1 MISQLKKNKIVE
13 VINLTEDLEILKH
26 HLKNVYKDLYHII
39 ITTPNSFSEIN
50 RLKKICSEWIDKITI
65 IETDNNDTW
74 LSVNSQSLFDI
85 FSELLLDFEDIICF
99 SEASEVPDFR
109 IFEKVSEHLKFE
121 PVILR
126 MTDFV
131 FNTKIYC
138 KNRHMG
144 SICVSYSNLLK
155 NNNLVTEIRQVKK
168 NIIGDSFYV
177 VDNGN
182 NFSFFLEKSKIL
194 DYFHTKNLDVDENEF
209 DNCIS
214 NNFHPNFFEN
224 KKKSYFTDY
233 EGDISFD
240 VSNLKEFFFHENT
253 EKKILIILNVYQKKV
268 LSEWCEPYQRVL
280 NFNFTEDYRFS
291 ELSLE
296 NNLETYNIFL
306 PKYQLYQRNNL
317 EDFWITYKVNELK
330 RLLKNSNLMNNRLVD
345 LIVFKDDIESE
356 SKMTFSFE
364 ELKKF
369 SFENVFTEIF

>member
-13 VINLTEDLEILKH
+13 VINLNEDLDILKH
-26 HLKNVYKDLYHII
+26 HLKNVYKNLYHII
-39 ITTPNSFSEIN
+39 ITIPNSFSEIN
-50 RLKKICSEWIDKITI
+50 RLKKNCSEWIDKITI

-99 SEASEVPDFR
+99 SEGSEVPDFQN
-109 IFEKVSEHLKFE
+109 FEKVSEHLKFE

-131 FNTKIYC
+131 FNTKIYS

-194 DYFHTKNLDVDENEF
+194 DYFHTKNLDVNENEF

-214 NNFHPNFFEN
+214 NNFHPKFFEN
-224 KKKSYFTDY
+224 KKKNYFTDY

-240 VSNLKEFFFHENT
+240 VSNLKEFFFQENT

-296 NNLETYNIFL
+296 TNLETYNIFL

-330 RLLKNSNLMNNRLVD
+330 RLLKNSNLMNNRIVD
-345 LIVFKDDIESE
+345 LIVFKDDIESQ
-356 SKMTFSFE
+356 SKKTFSFE

-369 SFENVFTEIF
+369 SFEDVFTEIF

>member
-13 VINLTEDLEILKH
+13 VINLNEDLDILKH
-26 HLKNVYKDLYHII
+26 HLKNVYKNLYHII
-39 ITTPNSFSEIN
+39 ITIPNSFSEIN
-50 RLKKICSEWIDKITI
+50 RLKKNCSEWIDKITI

-99 SEASEVPDFR
+99 SEGSEVPDFQN
-109 IFEKVSEHLKFE
+109 FEKVSEHLKFE

-131 FNTKIYC
+131 FNTKIYS

-194 DYFHTKNLDVDENEF
+194 DYFHTKNLDVNENEF

-214 NNFHPNFFEN
+214 NNFHPKFFEN
-224 KKKSYFTDY
+224 KKKNYFTDY

-240 VSNLKEFFFHENT
+240 VSNLKEFFFQENT

-296 NNLETYNIFL
+296 TNLETYNIFL

-330 RLLKNSNLMNNRLVD
+330 RLLKNSNLMNNRIVD
-345 LIVFKDDIESE
+345 LMVFKDDIESQ
-356 SKMTFSFE
+356 SKKTFSFE

-369 SFENVFTEIF
+369 SFEDVFTEIF